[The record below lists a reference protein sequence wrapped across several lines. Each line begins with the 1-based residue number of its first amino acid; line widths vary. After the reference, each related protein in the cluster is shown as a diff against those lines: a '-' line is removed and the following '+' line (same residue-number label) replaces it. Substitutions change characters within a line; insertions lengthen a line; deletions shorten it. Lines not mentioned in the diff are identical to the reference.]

1 MLLNWQPPAE
11 RRDAGE
17 VDVIAAL
24 NGHLFVLEVK
34 STYIRRS
41 MHEVWL
47 HASTTLRKAGLQ
59 LRRKVDV
66 VQWVLGTDAELCEA
80 LGFARGQ
87 PPQRVHGWIVD
98 TSIESDHERFSGFLK
113 VSLEE
118 VIVALRD
125 DRHLLGDPEGLWSGQ
140 LPAARQAADQEVH
153 ASLYPAGFSAER
165 FVEVVEGELVWAE
178 FGVSPDPAW
187 GKTRRFRES

>member
-1 MLLNWQPPAE
+1 MLEA
-11 RRDAGE
+11 
-17 VDVIAAL
+17 
-24 NGHLFVLEVK
+24 
-34 STYIRRS
+34 
-41 MHEVWL
+41 WL

-80 LGFARGQ
+80 LGFARAQ

-125 DRHLLGDPEGLWSGQ
+125 DRQLLSDPEGLWSAK
-140 LPAARQAADQEVH
+140 LPAARQAADRQAH
-153 ASLYPAGFSAER
+153 ASLYPTEFSAER
-165 FVEVVEGELVWAE
+165 FVEVVEGELVWAG
-178 FGVSPDPAW
+178 F
-187 GKTRRFRES
+187 